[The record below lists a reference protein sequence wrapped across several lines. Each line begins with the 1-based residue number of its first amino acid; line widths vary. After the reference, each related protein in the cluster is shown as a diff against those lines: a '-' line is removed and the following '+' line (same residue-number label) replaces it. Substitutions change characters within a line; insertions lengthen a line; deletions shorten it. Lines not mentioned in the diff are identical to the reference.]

1 MGDIFAGFLGV
12 LLMKRVRMKRA
23 WEKHTAS
30 EFQEKSVVD
39 TMGTMGSDPG
49 YVVNIPTCVGGVG
62 RDGITEFYEKKFVG
76 KTPED
81 TKTTCVQVSI
91 DVQSHTLVEELVME
105 FTHDIEMPWMLPGVS
120 PTGKKVTVPLVVS
133 VGFDR
138 RCKVVSERIYWD
150 QASVLQ
156 QVGMLPLGKVD
167 KLPIVGSRQSKTVL
181 DPLKE
186 IGARCA

>member
-1 MGDIFAGFLGV
+1 MGDVFLGFFGV
-12 LLMKRVRMKRA
+12 SRARMEKA
-23 WEKHTAS
+23 WAKHTAS
-30 EFQEKSVVD
+30 EFEEKSVANTMD
-39 TMGTMGSDPG
+39 TMGSEPG

-62 RDGITEFYEKKFVG
+62 KDGIARFYEKKFVG

-81 TKTTCVQVSI
+81 TKTTCVQLSV
-91 DVQSHTLVEELVME
+91 DVRARTLVEELVME

-120 PTGKKVTVPLVVS
+120 PTGKKVSVPLVVS

-156 QVGMLPLGKVD
+156 QVGMLPLGRVD

-181 DPLKE
+181 DPKRE
-186 IGARCA
+186 IGERCA

>member
-1 MGDIFAGFLGV
+1 MFL
-12 LLMKRVRMKRA
+12 KRARMKRA
-23 WEKHTAS
+23 WQRHTAC
-30 EFQEKSVVD
+30 EFEDKSVADTMD
-39 TMGTMGSDPG
+39 TMGESAE
-49 YVVNIPTCVGGVG
+49 YVLNVPTCVGGVG
-62 RDGITEFYEKKFVG
+62 HTGISDFYQTKFVG

-81 TKTTCVQVSI
+81 TKITRVQLTVDGRS
-91 DVQSHTLVEELVME
+91 STLVEELVME

-120 PTGKKVTVPLVVS
+120 PTGKKVSVPLVVS

-156 QVGMLPLGKVD
+156 QVGMLPLGRVD

-181 DPLKE
+181 DPKRE
-186 IGARCA
+186 IGERCA